1 MKKIFTLLVLLMTTL
16 CVSAQ
21 QYYKGTFHSKP
32 SPSEFSDYETTVAVT
47 QGEGGKYTL
56 VFESIIFGN
65 DDFGKCTFAGIE
77 NYKWAGGG
85 SFTFSNEG
93 GNLGATTKYYF
104 ELSDYGGKAVIDDEK
119 IYITFKLFQVN
130 TTKEYRNVVFEGTR
144 TSSGG
149 GGGTGGDDKP
159 TITGTE
165 QFTADV
171 ASEFQGGQSGVVK
184 YPGVVAKVCEW
195 SDKTHSIEIAHIDTE
210 KGVMSDVLLKGL
222 EKKTVDGEV
231 TYTGV
236 VEPEI
241 KTLPNFYDTYVN
253 LKAKVEAR
261 IDEGGDLYATIVF
274 TDESEPSFK
283 LTAWF
288 NYQEPFVPADPF
300 SVEGGLVGYTVTD
313 DGDFTNNVVNTLTF
327 TETAE
332 NVYTLSFSN
341 VAIPNG
347 IGLNTVSFEGVQRTG
362 NDSEAKFASKKGV
375 AKTTAAHPSY
385 TEVDYTNLEFIVG
398 FDADK
403 KVTSCTGKFVIDNWG
418 ESVAYTFNYD
428 PTATSVNTVVAAD
441 GTVKHIYTLTGAK
454 VTSLQRGVNIVRT
467 ADGRTLKVL
476 KK

>member
-1 MKKIFTLLVLLMTTL
+1 MKKIFTLLVLLMTTI

-21 QYYKGTFHSKP
+21 QYYKGTFHSKVGD
-32 SPSEFSDYETTVAVT
+32 FSDYETTVAVT

-56 VFESIIFGN
+56 VFERIIFGN
-65 DDFGKCTFAGIE
+65 DDFGKCTFAGLE
-77 NYKWAGGG
+77 NYKWAGNG

-93 GNLGATTKYYF
+93 GNLGAATKSYF
-104 ELSDYGGKAVIDDEK
+104 ELSDALGKATIDDEK
-119 IYITFKLFQVN
+119 IYLTFRYFQVN
-130 TTKEYRNVVFEGTR
+130 TTKEYMNVVFEGTR

-149 GGGTGGDDKP
+149 GSTGGDDKP
-159 TITGTE
+159 TITSTE

-210 KGVMSDVLLKGL
+210 KGVMSGVLLKGL

-241 KTLPNFYDTYVN
+241 TDLPNFYDAYVN

-288 NYQEPFVPADPF
+288 NYVEPFVPADPF
-300 SVEGGLVGYTVTD
+300 SVEGGLVGYTFN
-313 DGDFTNNVVNTLTF
+313 DGDQMNNKQTTLTF
-327 TETAE
+327 TETAKD
-332 NVYTLSFSN
+332 VYTLSLTN

-347 IGLNTVSFEGVQRTG
+347 VDLGTVSFEGVQRTG
-362 NDSEAKFASKKGV
+362 SDSEASFASKKGKC
-375 AKTTAAHPSY
+375 KTTAAHPLY
-385 TEVDYTNLEFIVG
+385 ATLDYTDFEFIVG

-403 KVTSCTGKFVIDNWG
+403 KVTSCTGKFVVDNYD
-418 ESVAYTFNYD
+418 EAVSYTFNFT
-428 PTATSVNTVVAAD
+428 PTETSVNTVVAAD

>member
-21 QYYKGTFHSKP
+21 QYYKGKFHSKLN
-32 SPSEFSDYETTVAVT
+32 EFSDCETTVAVT

-56 VFESIIFGN
+56 VFESVIFGN

-77 NYKWAGGG
+77 NYKWAGGN

-93 GNLGATTKYYF
+93 GNLGAATKYYF
-104 ELSDYGGKAVIDDEK
+104 ELSDALGKSTIDDEK
-119 IYITFKLFQVN
+119 IYITFKYFQVN

-149 GGGTGGDDKP
+149 GGTGGDDKP

-171 ASEFQGGQSGVVK
+171 VSVFEGGQAGNVK
-184 YPGVVAKVCEW
+184 YPNVVAKVCEW
-195 SDKTHSIEIAHIDTE
+195 SDGAQSIEIEHIDTE
-210 KGVMSDVLLKGL
+210 KGTMSGVLLKGL
-222 EKKTVDGEV
+222 EKKTVNGEV

-253 LKAKVEAR
+253 LKANVEAR

-300 SVEGGLVGYTVTD
+300 SVEGGLVGYIVTD

-385 TEVDYTNLEFIVG
+385 TEVDYTDLEFIVG

-428 PTATSVNTVVAAD
+428 PTATSVSTVVAAD

>member
-21 QYYKGTFHSKP
+21 QYYKGKFHSKVND
-32 SPSEFSDYETTVAVT
+32 FSDYETTVAVT

-56 VFESIIFGN
+56 VFESVIFGN

-77 NYKWAGGG
+77 NYKWAGGN

-93 GNLGATTKYYF
+93 GNLGAATKYYF
-104 ELSDYGGKAVIDDEK
+104 ELSDALGKSTIDDEK
-119 IYITFKLFQVN
+119 IYITFKYFQVN

-149 GGGTGGDDKP
+149 GSTGGDDKP
-159 TITGTE
+159 TITATE
-165 QFTADV
+165 LFTADV
-171 ASEFQGGQSGVVK
+171 ASEFQGGKGIVK
-184 YPGVVAKVCEW
+184 YPKAVAKVCEW
-195 SDKTHSIEIAHIDTE
+195 SDGAQSIEIEHIDTE
-210 KGVMSDVLLKGL
+210 KGAMSGVLLKGL

-241 KTLPNFYDTYVN
+241 KTLPNFYDAYVN

-300 SVEGGLVGYTVTD
+300 SVGGKLVGYTVTA
-313 DGDFTNNVVNTLTF
+313 DGEFSNNVETTLTF
-327 TETAE
+327 TETAKD
-332 NVYTLSFSN
+332 VYTLSLTN
-341 VAIPNG
+341 VAIPDG
-347 IGLNTVSFEGVQRTG
+347 VALGTVSFEGVQRTG
-362 NDSEAKFASKKGV
+362 DDSEAKFASKKGE
-375 AKTTAAHPSY
+375 AKTTATHPVY
-385 TEVDYTNLEFIVG
+385 AAVDYTYFEFIVG
-398 FDADK
+398 FDAEK
-403 KVTSCTGKFVIDNWG
+403 KVTSCTGEFVVDNYG

-428 PTATSVNTVVAAD
+428 PTVSSVNTVVAAD

>member
-21 QYYKGTFHSKP
+21 QYYKGTFHSKVGD
-32 SPSEFSDYETTVAVT
+32 FNDYETTVAVT

-65 DDFGKCTFAGIE
+65 DDFGKCTFAGLE
-77 NYKWAGGG
+77 NYKWAGNG

-93 GNLGATTKYYF
+93 GNLGAATKSYF
-104 ELSDYGGKAVIDDEK
+104 ELSDALGKATIDDEK
-119 IYITFKLFQVN
+119 IYLTFRYFQVN
-130 TTKEYRNVVFEGTR
+130 TTKEYMNVVFEGTR

-149 GGGTGGDDKP
+149 GSTGGDDKP
-159 TITGTE
+159 TITATE

-171 ASEFQGGQSGVVK
+171 VSVFEGGQAGNVK

-210 KGVMSDVLLKGL
+210 KGVMSGVLLKGL

-241 KTLPNFYDTYVN
+241 TDLPNFYDTYVN
-253 LKAKVEAR
+253 LKANVEAR

-288 NYQEPFVPADPF
+288 NYVEPFVPADPF
-300 SVEGGLVGYTVTD
+300 SVDGGLVGYTFN
-313 DGDFTNNVVNTLTF
+313 DGDQMNNKQTTLTF
-327 TETAE
+327 TETAKD
-332 NVYTLSFSN
+332 VYTLSLTN

-347 IGLNTVSFEGVQRTG
+347 VDLGTVSFEGVQRTG
-362 NDSEAKFASKKGV
+362 NDSEASFASKKGKC
-375 AKTTAAHPSY
+375 KTTVAHPSY
-385 TEVDYTNLEFIVG
+385 KELDYTDFEFIVG

-403 KVTSCTGKFVIDNWG
+403 KVTSCTGKFVVDNYD
-418 ESVAYTFNYD
+418 EKVSYTFNFT
-428 PTATSVNTVVAAD
+428 PTETSVNTVVAAD

>member
-21 QYYKGTFHSKP
+21 QYYKGKFHSKLN
-32 SPSEFSDYETTVAVT
+32 EFSDCETTVAVT

-56 VFESIIFGN
+56 VFESVIFGN

-77 NYKWAGGG
+77 NYKWAGGN

-93 GNLGATTKYYF
+93 GNLGAATKYYF
-104 ELSDYGGKAVIDDEK
+104 ELSDALGKATIDDEK
-119 IYITFKLFQVN
+119 IYITFKYFQVN

-149 GGGTGGDDKP
+149 GSTGGDDKP
-159 TITGTE
+159 TITATE

-385 TEVDYTNLEFIVG
+385 TEVDYTNLEFVVG
-398 FDADK
+398 FDAEK
-403 KVTSCTGKFVIDNWG
+403 KVTSCTGKFVVDNWD
-418 ESVAYTFNYD
+418 EAVSYTFSFT
-428 PTATSVNTVVAAD
+428 PTETSVNTVVAAD

>member
-21 QYYKGTFHSKP
+21 QYYKGKFHSKLN
-32 SPSEFSDYETTVAVT
+32 EFSDCETTVAVT

-56 VFESIIFGN
+56 VFESVIFGN

-93 GNLGATTKYYF
+93 GNLGAATKYYF
-104 ELSDYGGKAVIDDEK
+104 ELSDYLGKSTIDDEK
-119 IYITFKLFQVN
+119 IYITFKYFQVN

-149 GGGTGGDDKP
+149 GGTGGDDKP
-159 TITGTE
+159 TITATE

-184 YPGVVAKVCEW
+184 YPSVVAKVCEW
-195 SDKTHSIEIAHIDTE
+195 SDKTQSIEIEHIDTE
-210 KGVMSDVLLKGL
+210 KGTMSGVLLKGL

-231 TYTGV
+231 TYTGT

-241 KTLPNFYDTYVN
+241 ETLPNFYDAYVN
-253 LKAKVEAR
+253 LKANVEAR

-300 SVEGGLVGYTVTD
+300 SVNGALAGYTYN
-313 DGDFTNNVVNTLTF
+313 DGDQMNNNQTTVTF
-327 TETAE
+327 TETAKD
-332 NVYTLSFSN
+332 VYTLSLTN
-341 VAIPNG
+341 VAIPKG
-347 IGLNTVSFEGVQRTG
+347 VDLGTVSFEGVQRTG
-362 NDSEAKFASKKGV
+362 SDSEASFASKKGKC
-375 AKTTAAHPSY
+375 KTTAAHPLY
-385 TEVDYTNLEFIVG
+385 ATLDYTDFEFIVG
-398 FDADK
+398 FDAEK
-403 KVTSCTGKFVIDNWG
+403 KVTSCTGKFVVDNWD
-418 ESVAYTFNYD
+418 EAVSYTFNFT
-428 PTATSVNTVVAAD
+428 PTETSVNTVVAAD
-441 GTVKHIYTLTGAK
+441 GTVKHIYTLTGTK

>member
-1 MKKIFTLLVLLMTTL
+1 MKKIFTLLVLLMTTI

-56 VFESIIFGN
+56 VFERIIFGN
-65 DDFGKCTFAGIE
+65 DDFGKCTFAGLE
-77 NYKWAGGG
+77 NYKWAGNG

-93 GNLGATTKYYF
+93 GNLGAATKYYF
-104 ELSDYGGKAVIDDEK
+104 ELSDYSGKAVIDDEK
-119 IYITFKLFQVN
+119 IYITFRSFQVN
-130 TTKEYRNVVFEGTR
+130 TTKEYRNVVFEGKR
-144 TSSGG
+144 TSS

-165 QFTADV
+165 QFTAEV

-184 YPGVVAKVCEW
+184 YPNVLAKVCEW
-195 SDKTHSIEIAHIDTE
+195 SDKTHSIEIEHIDTE
-210 KGVMSDVLLKGL
+210 KGVMSGVLLKGL

-253 LKAKVEAR
+253 LKANVEAR

-288 NYQEPFVPADPF
+288 NYVEPFVPADPF
-300 SVEGGLVGYTVTD
+300 SVEGGLVGYTYN
-313 DGDFTNNVVNTLTF
+313 DGDQMNNKQTTLTF
-327 TETAE
+327 TETAKD
-332 NVYTLSFSN
+332 VYTLSLTN

-347 IGLNTVSFEGVQRTG
+347 VDLGTVSFEGVQRTG
-362 NDSEAKFASKKGV
+362 SDSEASFASKKGKC
-375 AKTTAAHPSY
+375 KTTAAHPLY
-385 TEVDYTNLEFIVG
+385 TELDYTDFEFIVG

-403 KVTSCTGKFVIDNWG
+403 KVTSCTGKFVVDNYD
-418 ESVAYTFNYD
+418 EKVSYTFNFT
-428 PTATSVNTVVAAD
+428 PTETSVNTVVAAD

-454 VTSLQRGVNIVRT
+454 VASLQRGVNIVRT

>member
-21 QYYKGTFHSKP
+21 QYYKGKFYSKLN
-32 SPSEFSDYETTVAVT
+32 EFSDCETTVAVT

-56 VFESIIFGN
+56 VFESVIFGN

-93 GNLGATTKYYF
+93 GNLGAATKYYF
-104 ELSDYGGKAVIDDEK
+104 ELSDYLGKSTIDDEK
-119 IYITFKLFQVN
+119 IYITFKYFQVN

-144 TSSGG
+144 TSSG

-428 PTATSVNTVVAAD
+428 PTATSVKHSSSCRR
-441 GTVKHIYTLTGAK
+441 TVKHIYTLTGAK

>member
-1 MKKIFTLLVLLMTTL
+1 MKKIFTLLVLLMATV

-21 QYYKGTFHSKP
+21 QYYKGTFHSKVGD
-32 SPSEFSDYETTVAVT
+32 FNDYETTVAVT

-56 VFESIIFGN
+56 VFESVIFGN

-93 GNLGATTKYYF
+93 GNLGAATKYYF
-104 ELSDYGGKAVIDDEK
+104 ELSDYLGKSTIDDEK
-119 IYITFKLFQVN
+119 IYITFKYFQVN

-149 GGGTGGDDKP
+149 GGTGGDDKP
-159 TITGTE
+159 TITATE

-195 SDKTHSIEIAHIDTE
+195 SDGAQSIEIEHIDTE
-210 KGVMSDVLLKGL
+210 KGTMSGVLLKGL

-288 NYQEPFVPADPF
+288 NYVEPFVPAEPF
-300 SVEGGLVGYTVTD
+300 SVNGALAGYTYN
-313 DGDFTNNVVNTLTF
+313 DGEQMNNKQTTVTF
-327 TETAE
+327 TETAKD
-332 NVYTLSFSN
+332 VYTLSLTN

-347 IGLNTVSFEGVQRTG
+347 VDLGTVSFEGVQRTG
-362 NDSEAKFASKKGV
+362 SDSEASFASKKGKC
-375 AKTTAAHPSY
+375 KTTAAHPLY
-385 TEVDYTNLEFIVG
+385 ATLDYTDFEFIVG
-398 FDADK
+398 FDAEK
-403 KVTSCTGKFVIDNWG
+403 KVTSCTGKFVVDNYD
-418 ESVAYTFNYD
+418 EKVSYTFNFT
-428 PTATSVNTVVAAD
+428 PTETSVNTVVAAD

>member
-21 QYYKGTFHSKP
+21 QYYKGKFYSKLN
-32 SPSEFSDYETTVAVT
+32 EFSDCETTVAVT

-56 VFESIIFGN
+56 VFESVIFGN

-93 GNLGATTKYYF
+93 GNLGAATKYYF
-104 ELSDYGGKAVIDDEK
+104 ELSDYLGKSTIDDEK
-119 IYITFKLFQVN
+119 IYITFKYFQVN

-159 TITGTE
+159 IITATE

-171 ASEFQGGQSGVVK
+171 VSVFEGGQAGNVK
-184 YPGVVAKVCEW
+184 YPNVVAKVCEW
-195 SDKTHSIEIAHIDTE
+195 SDGAQSIEIEHIDTE
-210 KGVMSDVLLKGL
+210 KGTMSGVLLKGL

-300 SVEGGLVGYTVTD
+300 SVGGGLVGYTYD
-313 DGDFTNNVVNTLTF
+313 DGDQMNNKQTTVTF
-327 TETAE
+327 TETAKD
-332 NVYTLSFSN
+332 VYTLSLTN
-341 VAIPNG
+341 VAIPKG
-347 IGLNTVSFEGVQRTG
+347 VDLGTVSFEGVQRTG
-362 NDSEAKFASKKGV
+362 SDSEASFASKKGE
-375 AKTTAAHPSY
+375 AKTTAVHPSY
-385 TEVDYTNLEFIVG
+385 ATVDYTDFEFIVG
-398 FDADK
+398 FDAEK
-403 KVTSCTGKFVIDNWG
+403 KVTSCTGKFVVDNYDQAV
-418 ESVAYTFNYD
+418 SYTFNFT
-428 PTATSVNTVVAAD
+428 PTETSVNTVVAAD

>member
-21 QYYKGTFHSKP
+21 QYYKGKFHSKLN
-32 SPSEFSDYETTVAVT
+32 EFSDCETTVAVT

-56 VFESIIFGN
+56 VFESVIFGN

-93 GNLGATTKYYF
+93 GNLGAATKYYF
-104 ELSDYGGKAVIDDEK
+104 ELSDYLGKSTIDDEK
-119 IYITFKLFQVN
+119 IYITFKYFQVN

-149 GGGTGGDDKP
+149 GGTGGDDKP

-171 ASEFQGGQSGVVK
+171 VSVFEGGQAGNVK
-184 YPGVVAKVCEW
+184 YPNVVAKVCEW
-195 SDKTHSIEIAHIDTE
+195 SDGAQSIEIEHIDTE
-210 KGVMSDVLLKGL
+210 KGTMSGVLLKGL

-241 KTLPNFYDTYVN
+241 KTLPNFYDAYVN

-375 AKTTAAHPSY
+375 AKTTAAYPSY
-385 TEVDYTNLEFIVG
+385 TEVDYTDLEFIVG

>member
-21 QYYKGTFHSKP
+21 QYYKGKFHSKLN
-32 SPSEFSDYETTVAVT
+32 EFSDCETTVVVT

-56 VFESIIFGN
+56 VFESVIFGN

-93 GNLGATTKYYF
+93 GNLGAATKYYF
-104 ELSDYGGKAVIDDEK
+104 ELSDYLGKSTIDDEK
-119 IYITFKLFQVN
+119 IYITFKYFQVN

-149 GGGTGGDDKP
+149 GGTGGDDKP
-159 TITGTE
+159 TITATE

-184 YPGVVAKVCEW
+184 YPNVLAKVCEW
-195 SDKTHSIEIAHIDTE
+195 SDGAQSIEIEHIDTE
-210 KGVMSDVLLKGL
+210 NGTMSGVLLKGL
-222 EKKTVDGEV
+222 EKKTVNGEV

-288 NYQEPFVPADPF
+288 NYQEPFVPAEPF
-300 SVEGGLVGYTVTD
+300 SVNGALAGYTYN
-313 DGDFTNNVVNTLTF
+313 DGDQMNNNQTTVTF
-327 TETAE
+327 TETAKD
-332 NVYTLSFSN
+332 VYTLSLTS
-341 VAIPNG
+341 VAIPKG
-347 IGLNTVSFEGVQRTG
+347 VDLGTVSFEGVQRTG
-362 NDSEAKFASKKGV
+362 SDSEASFASKKGKC
-375 AKTTAAHPSY
+375 KTTAAHPLY
-385 TEVDYTNLEFIVG
+385 ATLDYTDFEFIVG
-398 FDADK
+398 FDAEK
-403 KVTSCTGKFVIDNWG
+403 KVTSCTGKFVVDNWD
-418 ESVAYTFNYD
+418 EAVSYTFNFT
-428 PTATSVNTVVAAD
+428 PTETSVNTVVAAD

>member
-21 QYYKGTFHSKP
+21 QYYKGKFHSKLN
-32 SPSEFSDYETTVAVT
+32 EFSDCETTVAVT

-56 VFESIIFGN
+56 VFESVIFGN

-93 GNLGATTKYYF
+93 GNLGAATKYYF
-104 ELSDYGGKAVIDDEK
+104 ELSDALGKSTIDDEK
-119 IYITFKLFQVN
+119 IYITFKYFQVN

-149 GGGTGGDDKP
+149 GGTGGDDKP
-159 TITGTE
+159 TITATE

-184 YPGVVAKVCEW
+184 YPNVLAKVCEW
-195 SDKTHSIEIAHIDTE
+195 SDGAQSIEIEHIDTE
-210 KGVMSDVLLKGL
+210 KGAMSGVLLKGL

-300 SVEGGLVGYTVTD
+300 SVGGGLVGYTFN
-313 DGDFTNNVVNTLTF
+313 DGDQMNNKQTTVTF
-327 TETAE
+327 TETAKD
-332 NVYTLSFSN
+332 VYTLSLTN

-347 IGLNTVSFEGVQRTG
+347 VDLGTVSFEGVQRTG
-362 NDSEAKFASKKGV
+362 SDSEASFASKKGKC
-375 AKTTAAHPSY
+375 KTTAAHSLY
-385 TEVDYTNLEFIVG
+385 TTLDYTDFEFIVG

-403 KVTSCTGKFVIDNWG
+403 KVTSCTGKFVVDNYS
-418 ESVAYTFNYD
+418 EAVSYTFSFT
-428 PTATSVNTVVAAD
+428 PTETSVNTVVAAD

>member
-21 QYYKGTFHSKP
+21 QYYKGTFHSKVGD
-32 SPSEFSDYETTVAVT
+32 FNDYETTVAVT

-56 VFESIIFGN
+56 VFERIIFGN
-65 DDFGKCTFAGIE
+65 DDFGKCTFAGLE
-77 NYKWAGGG
+77 NYKWAGNG

-93 GNLGATTKYYF
+93 GNLGAATKSYF
-104 ELSDYGGKAVIDDEK
+104 ELSDALGKATIDDEK
-119 IYITFKLFQVN
+119 IYLTFRYFQVN
-130 TTKEYRNVVFEGTR
+130 TTKEYMNVVFEGTR

-159 TITGTE
+159 TITSTE

-171 ASEFQGGQSGVVK
+171 VSVFEGGQSGVVK
-184 YPGVVAKVCEW
+184 YPNVLAKVCEW
-195 SDKTHSIEIAHIDTE
+195 SDGAHSIEIAHIDTE
-210 KGVMSDVLLKGL
+210 KGVMSGVLLKGL

-241 KTLPNFYDTYVN
+241 ETLPNFYDTYVN
-253 LKAKVEAR
+253 LKANVEAR

-288 NYQEPFVPADPF
+288 NYVEPFVPSDPF
-300 SVEGGLVGYTVTD
+300 SVDGGLVGYTFN
-313 DGDFTNNVVNTLTF
+313 DGDQMNNKQTTLTF
-327 TETAE
+327 TETAKD
-332 NVYTLSFSN
+332 VYTLSLTN

-347 IGLNTVSFEGVQRTG
+347 VDLGTVSFEGVQRTG
-362 NDSEAKFASKKGV
+362 NDSEASFASKKGKC
-375 AKTTAAHPSY
+375 KTTAAHPLY
-385 TEVDYTNLEFIVG
+385 TELPYTDFEFIVG

-403 KVTSCTGKFVIDNWG
+403 KVTSCTGKFVVDNYD
-418 ESVAYTFNYD
+418 EKVSYTFNFT
-428 PTATSVNTVVAAD
+428 PTETSVNTVVAAD

>member
-21 QYYKGTFHSKP
+21 QYYKGKFHSKLN
-32 SPSEFSDYETTVAVT
+32 EFSDCETTVAVT

-56 VFESIIFGN
+56 VFESVIFGN

-93 GNLGATTKYYF
+93 GNLGAATKYYF
-104 ELSDYGGKAVIDDEK
+104 ELSDYLGKSTIDDEK
-119 IYITFKLFQVN
+119 IYITFKYFQVN

-149 GGGTGGDDKP
+149 GTGGDDKP
-159 TITGTE
+159 TITATE

-171 ASEFQGGQSGVVK
+171 VSVFEGGQAGNVK
-184 YPGVVAKVCEW
+184 YPNVVAKVCEW
-195 SDKTHSIEIAHIDTE
+195 SDGAQSIEIEHIDTE
-210 KGVMSDVLLKGL
+210 KGAMSGVLLKGL

-300 SVEGGLVGYTVTD
+300 SVNGALAGYTYN
-313 DGDFTNNVVNTLTF
+313 DGDQMNNNQTTVTF
-327 TETAE
+327 TETAKD
-332 NVYTLSFSN
+332 VYTLSLTN
-341 VAIPNG
+341 VAIPKG
-347 IGLNTVSFEGVQRTG
+347 VDLGTVSFEGVQRTG
-362 NDSEAKFASKKGV
+362 SDSEASFTSKKGK
-375 AKTTAAHPSY
+375 AKTTATHPLY
-385 TEVDYTNLEFIVG
+385 TELPYTDFEFVVG

-403 KVTSCTGKFVIDNWG
+403 KVTSCTGKFVVDNYD
-418 ESVAYTFNYD
+418 EAVSYTFSFT
-428 PTATSVNTVVAAD
+428 PTETSVNTVVAAD

>member
-21 QYYKGTFHSKP
+21 QYYKGKFHSKLN
-32 SPSEFSDYETTVAVT
+32 EFSDYETTVAVT

-93 GNLGATTKYYF
+93 GNLGAVTKSSF
-104 ELSDYGGKAVIDDEK
+104 ELSDYSGKSVIDDEK
-119 IYITFKLFQVN
+119 IYLTFRFFQVN

-149 GGGTGGDDKP
+149 GSTGGDDKP
-159 TITGTE
+159 TITATE

-171 ASEFQGGQSGVVK
+171 VSVFEGGQAGNVK
-184 YPGVVAKVCEW
+184 YPNVVAKVCEW
-195 SDKTHSIEIAHIDTE
+195 SDGAQSIEIEHIDTE
-210 KGVMSDVLLKGL
+210 KGAMSGVLLKGL

-300 SVEGGLVGYTVTD
+300 SVNGALAGYTYN
-313 DGDFTNNVVNTLTF
+313 DGDQMNNNQTTVTF
-327 TETAE
+327 TETAKD
-332 NVYTLSFSN
+332 VYTLSLTN
-341 VAIPNG
+341 VAIPKG
-347 IGLNTVSFEGVQRTG
+347 VDLGTVSFEGVQRTG
-362 NDSEAKFASKKGV
+362 SDSEASFASKKGKC
-375 AKTTAAHPSY
+375 KTTAAHPLY
-385 TEVDYTNLEFIVG
+385 ATLDYTDFEFIVG
-398 FDADK
+398 FDAEK
-403 KVTSCTGKFVIDNWG
+403 KVTSCTGKFVVDNWD
-418 ESVAYTFNYD
+418 EAVSYTFNFT
-428 PTATSVNTVVAAD
+428 PTETSVNTVVAAD

>member
-21 QYYKGTFHSKP
+21 QYYKGKFYSKLN
-32 SPSEFSDYETTVAVT
+32 EFSDCETTVAVT

-56 VFESIIFGN
+56 VFESVIFGN

-93 GNLGATTKYYF
+93 GNLGAATKYYF
-104 ELSDYGGKAVIDDEK
+104 ELSDALGKSTIDDEK
-119 IYITFKLFQVN
+119 IYITFKYFQVN

-149 GGGTGGDDKP
+149 GGTGGDDKP
-159 TITGTE
+159 TITATE
-165 QFTADV
+165 QFTAEV

-184 YPGVVAKVCEW
+184 YPNVLAKVCEW
-195 SDKTHSIEIAHIDTE
+195 SDGAQSIEIEHIGTE
-210 KGVMSDVLLKGL
+210 KGTMSGVLLKGL

-288 NYQEPFVPADPF
+288 NYVEPFVPAEPF
-300 SVEGGLVGYTVTD
+300 SVNGALAGYTYN
-313 DGDFTNNVVNTLTF
+313 DGDQMNNNQTTVTF
-327 TETAE
+327 TETAKD
-332 NVYTLSFSN
+332 VYTLSLTN

-347 IGLNTVSFEGVQRTG
+347 VDLGTVSFEGVQRTG
-362 NDSEAKFASKKGV
+362 SDSEASFTSKKGK
-375 AKTTAAHPSY
+375 AKTTATHPLY
-385 TEVDYTNLEFIVG
+385 TELPYTDFEFVVG
-398 FDADK
+398 FDAEK
-403 KVTSCTGKFVIDNWG
+403 KVTSCTGKFVVDNWD
-418 ESVAYTFNYD
+418 EAVSYTFSFT
-428 PTATSVNTVVAAD
+428 PTETSVNTVVAAD

>member
-21 QYYKGTFHSKP
+21 QYYKGKFHSKLN
-32 SPSEFSDYETTVAVT
+32 EFSDCETTVAVT

-56 VFESIIFGN
+56 VFESVIFGN

-93 GNLGATTKYYF
+93 GNLGAATKYYF
-104 ELSDYGGKAVIDDEK
+104 ELSDALGKATIDDEK
-119 IYITFKLFQVN
+119 IYITFKYFQVN

-149 GGGTGGDDKP
+149 GTGGDDKP
-159 TITGTE
+159 TITATE

-171 ASEFQGGQSGVVK
+171 VSVFEGGQAGNVK
-184 YPGVVAKVCEW
+184 FPNVVAKVCEW
-195 SDKTHSIEIAHIDTE
+195 SDGAQSIEIEHIDTE
-210 KGVMSDVLLKGL
+210 KGAMSGVLLKGL

-300 SVEGGLVGYTVTD
+300 SVGGKLVGYTVTA
-313 DGDFTNNVVNTLTF
+313 DGEFSNNVETTLTF
-327 TETAE
+327 TETAKD
-332 NVYTLSFSN
+332 VYTLSLTN
-341 VAIPNG
+341 VAIPKG
-347 IGLNTVSFEGVQRTG
+347 VDLGTVSFEGVQRTG
-362 NDSEAKFASKKGV
+362 SDSEASFTSKKGK
-375 AKTTAAHPSY
+375 AKTTATHPLY
-385 TEVDYTNLEFIVG
+385 TELPYTDFEFIVG
-398 FDADK
+398 FDAEK
-403 KVTSCTGKFVIDNWG
+403 KVTSCTGKFVVDNYD
-418 ESVAYTFNYD
+418 EAVSYTFSFT
-428 PTATSVNTVVAAD
+428 PTETSVNTVVAAD

>member
-21 QYYKGTFHSKP
+21 QYYKGKFHSKLN
-32 SPSEFSDYETTVAVT
+32 EFSDCETTVAVT

-56 VFESIIFGN
+56 VFESVIFGN

-77 NYKWAGGG
+77 NYKWAGGN

-93 GNLGATTKYYF
+93 GNLGAATKYYF
-104 ELSDYGGKAVIDDEK
+104 ELSDALGKSTIDDEK
-119 IYITFKLFQVN
+119 IYITFKYFQVN

-149 GGGTGGDDKP
+149 GSTGGDDKP
-159 TITGTE
+159 TITAAE

-171 ASEFQGGQSGVVK
+171 ASEFQGGQFGVVK
-184 YPGVVAKVCEW
+184 YPNVVAKVCEW
-195 SDKTHSIEIAHIDTE
+195 SDGAHSIEIEHIDTE
-210 KGVMSDVLLKGL
+210 KGAMSGVLLKGL

-231 TYTGV
+231 TYTGT
-236 VEPEI
+236 VEPDI
-241 KTLPNFYDTYVN
+241 TDLPNFYLGYVN
-253 LKAKVEAR
+253 LKANVEAR

-300 SVEGGLVGYTVTD
+300 SVGGKLVGYTVTA
-313 DGDFTNNVVNTLTF
+313 DGEFSNNVETTLTF
-327 TETAE
+327 TETAKD
-332 NVYTLSFSN
+332 VYTLSLTN
-341 VAIPNG
+341 VAIPDG
-347 IGLNTVSFEGVQRTG
+347 VALGTVSFEGVQRTG
-362 NDSEAKFASKKGV
+362 DDSEAKFASKKGE
-375 AKTTAAHPSY
+375 AKTTATHPVY
-385 TEVDYTNLEFIVG
+385 AAVDYTYFEFIVG
-398 FDADK
+398 FDAEK
-403 KVTSCTGKFVIDNWG
+403 KVTSCTGEFVVDNYG

-428 PTATSVNTVVAAD
+428 PTVVSVNTVVAAD

>member
-21 QYYKGTFHSKP
+21 QYYKGTFHSKVGD
-32 SPSEFSDYETTVAVT
+32 FNDYETTVAVT

-65 DDFGKCTFAGIE
+65 DDFGKCTFAGLE
-77 NYKWAGGG
+77 NYKWAGNG

-93 GNLGATTKYYF
+93 GNLGAATKSYF
-104 ELSDYGGKAVIDDEK
+104 ELSDALGKATIDDEK
-119 IYITFKLFQVN
+119 IYLTFRYFQVN
-130 TTKEYRNVVFEGTR
+130 TTKEYMNVVFEGTR

-149 GGGTGGDDKP
+149 GGTGGDDKP
-159 TITGTE
+159 IITATE

-171 ASEFQGGQSGVVK
+171 VSVFEGGQAGNVK
-184 YPGVVAKVCEW
+184 YPNVVAKVCEW
-195 SDKTHSIEIAHIDTE
+195 SDGAQSIEIEHIDTE
-210 KGVMSDVLLKGL
+210 KGTMSGVLLKGL

-241 KTLPNFYDTYVN
+241 KTLPNFYDAYVN
-253 LKAKVEAR
+253 LKAQVEAR

-288 NYQEPFVPADPF
+288 NYVEPFVPADPF
-300 SVEGGLVGYTVTD
+300 SVGGKLVGYTVTA
-313 DGDFTNNVVNTLTF
+313 DGEFSNNVETTLTF
-327 TETAE
+327 TETAKD
-332 NVYTLSFSN
+332 VYTLSLTN
-341 VAIPNG
+341 VAIPDG
-347 IGLNTVSFEGVQRTG
+347 VALGTVSFEGVQRTG
-362 NDSEAKFASKKGV
+362 DDSEAKFASKKGE
-375 AKTTAAHPSY
+375 AKTTATHPVY
-385 TEVDYTNLEFIVG
+385 AAVDYTYFEFIVG
-398 FDADK
+398 FDAEK
-403 KVTSCTGKFVIDNWG
+403 KVTSCTGEFVVDNYG

-428 PTATSVNTVVAAD
+428 PTVVSVNTVVAAD

>member
-1 MKKIFTLLVLLMTTL
+1 MKKIFTLLVLLMTTI

-32 SPSEFSDYETTVAVT
+32 TPSEFSDYETTVAVT

-56 VFESIIFGN
+56 VFERVIFGN

-104 ELSDYGGKAVIDDEK
+104 ELSDYSGKAVIDDEK
-119 IYITFKLFQVN
+119 IYITFKIFQVN

-149 GGGTGGDDKP
+149 GSTGGDDKP
-159 TITGTE
+159 TITSTE

-195 SDKTHSIEIAHIDTE
+195 SDGAQSIEIEHIDTE
-210 KGVMSDVLLKGL
+210 KGAMSGVLLKGL

-241 KTLPNFYDTYVN
+241 TDLPNFYDTYVN
-253 LKAKVEAR
+253 LKANVEAR

-288 NYQEPFVPADPF
+288 NYVEPFVPSDPF
-300 SVEGGLVGYTVTD
+300 SVDGTLVGYTFN
-313 DGDFTNNVVNTLTF
+313 DGDQMNNKQTTLTF
-327 TETAE
+327 TETAKD
-332 NVYTLSFSN
+332 VYTLSLTN

-347 IGLNTVSFEGVQRTG
+347 VDLGTVSFEGVQRTG
-362 NDSEAKFASKKGV
+362 SDSEASFTSKKGK
-375 AKTTAAHPSY
+375 AKTTATHPLY
-385 TEVDYTNLEFIVG
+385 TELPYTDFEFIVG
-398 FDADK
+398 FDAEK
-403 KVTSCTGKFVIDNWG
+403 KVTSCTGKFVVDNYD
-418 ESVAYTFNYD
+418 EAVSYTFSFT
-428 PTATSVNTVVAAD
+428 PTETSVNTVVAAD

>member
-21 QYYKGTFHSKP
+21 QYYKGTWHSNLGK
-32 SPSEFSDYETTVAVT
+32 FADYETTVAVT
-47 QGEGGKYTL
+47 QGEGGAYTL
-56 VFESIIFGN
+56 VFERVIFDN
-65 DDFGKCTFAGIE
+65 DDLGKVTFSGMSD
-77 NYKWAGGG
+77 YKWGGGG
-85 SFTFSNEG
+85 SFTFSHEG
-93 GNLGATTKYYF
+93 GNLGELTYSYF
-104 ELSDYGGKAVIDDEK
+104 QMTDALGKARLDDEA
-119 IYITFKLFQVN
+119 IYITFDYF
-130 TTKEYRNVVFEGTR
+130 EYGTSSFRKVVFSGTR
-144 TSSGG
+144 TSSGE

-159 TITGTE
+159 TITATE

-210 KGVMSDVLLKGL
+210 KGTMSGVLLKGL

-231 TYTGV
+231 TYTGT

-241 KTLPNFYDTYVN
+241 KTLPNFYDAYVN

-274 TDESEPSFK
+274 TDESESSFK

-300 SVEGGLVGYTVTD
+300 SVGGKLVGYTVTA
-313 DGDFTNNVVNTLTF
+313 DGEFSNNVETTLTF
-327 TETAE
+327 TETAKD
-332 NVYTLSFSN
+332 VYTLSLTN
-341 VAIPNG
+341 VAIPDG
-347 IGLNTVSFEGVQRTG
+347 VALGTVSFEGVQRTG
-362 NDSEAKFASKKGV
+362 DDSEAKFASKKGE
-375 AKTTAAHPSY
+375 AKTTATHPVY
-385 TEVDYTNLEFIVG
+385 AAVDYTYFEFIVG
-398 FDADK
+398 FDAEK
-403 KVTSCTGKFVIDNWG
+403 KVTSCTGEFVVDNYG

-428 PTATSVNTVVAAD
+428 PTVSSVNTVVAAD

>member
-85 SFTFSNEG
+85 NFTFSNEG

-104 ELSDYGGKAVIDDEK
+104 ELSDYSGKAVIDDEK
-119 IYITFKLFQVN
+119 IYITFRSFQVN

-149 GGGTGGDDKP
+149 GSTGGDDKP
-159 TITGTE
+159 TITATE

-171 ASEFQGGQSGVVK
+171 VSVFEGGQAGNVK
-184 YPGVVAKVCEW
+184 YPNVVAKVCEW
-195 SDKTHSIEIAHIDTE
+195 SDGAQSIEIEHIDTE
-210 KGVMSDVLLKGL
+210 KGAMSGVLLKGL

-241 KTLPNFYDTYVN
+241 ETLPNFYDTYVN
-253 LKAKVEAR
+253 LKANVEAR

-288 NYQEPFVPADPF
+288 NYVEPFVPSDPF
-300 SVEGGLVGYTVTD
+300 SVDGTLVGYTFN
-313 DGDFTNNVVNTLTF
+313 DGDQMNNKQTTLTF
-327 TETAE
+327 TETAKD
-332 NVYTLSFSN
+332 VYTLSLTN

-347 IGLNTVSFEGVQRTG
+347 VDLGTVSFEGVQRTG
-362 NDSEAKFASKKGV
+362 NDSEASFASKKGKC
-375 AKTTAAHPSY
+375 KTTAAHLSY
-385 TEVDYTNLEFIVG
+385 KELDYTDFEFIVG

-403 KVTSCTGKFVIDNWG
+403 KVTSCTGKFVVDNYD
-418 ESVAYTFNYD
+418 ETVSYTFNFT
-428 PTATSVNTVVAAD
+428 PTETSVNTVVAAD

-454 VTSLQRGVNIVRT
+454 VTSLQRGVNIVHT

>member
-21 QYYKGTFHSKP
+21 QYYKGKFYSKLN
-32 SPSEFSDYETTVAVT
+32 EFSDCETTVAVT

-56 VFESIIFGN
+56 VFESVIFGN

-93 GNLGATTKYYF
+93 GNLGAATKYYF
-104 ELSDYGGKAVIDDEK
+104 ELSDYLGKSTIDDEK
-119 IYITFKLFQVN
+119 IYITFKNFQVN

-149 GGGTGGDDKP
+149 GGTGGDDKP
-159 TITGTE
+159 TITATE

-171 ASEFQGGQSGVVK
+171 VSVFEGGQAGNVK
-184 YPGVVAKVCEW
+184 YPNVVAKVCEW
-195 SDKTHSIEIAHIDTE
+195 SDGAQSIEIEHIDTE
-210 KGVMSDVLLKGL
+210 KGTMSGVLLKGL

-385 TEVDYTNLEFIVG
+385 TEVDYTDLEFIVG

>member
-21 QYYKGTFHSKP
+21 QYYKGKFHSKVND
-32 SPSEFSDYETTVAVT
+32 FSDYETTVAVT

-56 VFESIIFGN
+56 VFESVIFGN

-77 NYKWAGGG
+77 NYKWAGGN

-93 GNLGATTKYYF
+93 GNLGAATKYYF
-104 ELSDYGGKAVIDDEK
+104 ELSDALGKSTIDDEK
-119 IYITFKLFQVN
+119 IYITFKYFQVN

-149 GGGTGGDDKP
+149 GSTGGDDKP
-159 TITGTE
+159 TITSTE

-171 ASEFQGGQSGVVK
+171 VSVFEGGQAGNVK
-184 YPGVVAKVCEW
+184 YPNVVAKVCEW
-195 SDKTHSIEIAHIDTE
+195 SDGAQSIEIEHIDTE
-210 KGVMSDVLLKGL
+210 KGAMSGVLLKGL

-231 TYTGV
+231 TYTGT

-241 KTLPNFYDTYVN
+241 ETLPNFYLGYVN
-253 LKAKVEAR
+253 LKANVEAR

-300 SVEGGLVGYTVTD
+300 SVGGKLVGYTVTA
-313 DGDFTNNVVNTLTF
+313 DGEFSNNVETTLTF
-327 TETAE
+327 TETAKD
-332 NVYTLSFSN
+332 VYTLSLTN
-341 VAIPNG
+341 VAIPDG
-347 IGLNTVSFEGVQRTG
+347 VALGTVSFEGVQRTG
-362 NDSEAKFASKKGV
+362 DDSEAKFASKKGE
-375 AKTTAAHPSY
+375 AKTTATHPVY
-385 TEVDYTNLEFIVG
+385 AAVDYTYFEFIVG
-398 FDADK
+398 FDAEK
-403 KVTSCTGKFVIDNWG
+403 KVTSCTGEFVVDNYG

-428 PTATSVNTVVAAD
+428 PTVVSVNTVVAAD

>member
-21 QYYKGTFHSKP
+21 QYYKGKFYSKLN
-32 SPSEFSDYETTVAVT
+32 EFSDCETTVAVT

-56 VFESIIFGN
+56 VFESVIFGN

-93 GNLGATTKYYF
+93 GNLGAATKYYF
-104 ELSDYGGKAVIDDEK
+104 ELSDYLGKSTIDDEK
-119 IYITFKLFQVN
+119 IYITFKYFQVN

-149 GGGTGGDDKP
+149 GGTGGDDKP
-159 TITGTE
+159 TITATE

-171 ASEFQGGQSGVVK
+171 VSVFEGGQAGNVK
-184 YPGVVAKVCEW
+184 YPNVVAKVCEW
-195 SDKTHSIEIAHIDTE
+195 SDGAQSIEIEHIDTE
-210 KGVMSDVLLKGL
+210 KGTMSGVLLKGL

-231 TYTGV
+231 TYTGT

-300 SVEGGLVGYTVTD
+300 SVNGTLVGYTYN
-313 DGDFTNNVVNTLTF
+313 DGDQMNNNQTTVTF
-327 TETAE
+327 TETAKD
-332 NVYTLSFSN
+332 VYTLSLTN
-341 VAIPNG
+341 VAIPKG
-347 IGLNTVSFEGVQRTG
+347 VDLGTVSFEGVQRTG
-362 NDSEAKFASKKGV
+362 SDSEASFTSKKGK
-375 AKTTAAHPSY
+375 AKTTATHPLY
-385 TEVDYTNLEFIVG
+385 TELPYTDFEFVVG
-398 FDADK
+398 FDAEK
-403 KVTSCTGKFVIDNWG
+403 KVTSCTGKFVVDNWD
-418 ESVAYTFNYD
+418 EAVSYTFSFT
-428 PTATSVNTVVAAD
+428 PTETSVNTVVAAD

>member
-21 QYYKGTFHSKP
+21 QYYKGKFHSKLN
-32 SPSEFSDYETTVAVT
+32 EFSDCETTVAVT

-56 VFESIIFGN
+56 VFESVIFGN

-93 GNLGATTKYYF
+93 GNLGAATKYYF
-104 ELSDYGGKAVIDDEK
+104 ELSDYLGKSTIDDEK
-119 IYITFKLFQVN
+119 IYITFKYFQVN

-149 GGGTGGDDKP
+149 GTGGDDKP
-159 TITGTE
+159 TITATE

-171 ASEFQGGQSGVVK
+171 VSVFEGGQAGNVK
-184 YPGVVAKVCEW
+184 FPNVVAKVCEW

-210 KGVMSDVLLKGL
+210 KGVMSGVLLKGL

-300 SVEGGLVGYTVTD
+300 SVGGKLVGYTVTA
-313 DGDFTNNVVNTLTF
+313 DGEFSNNVETTLTF
-327 TETAE
+327 TETAKD
-332 NVYTLSFSN
+332 VYTLSLTN
-341 VAIPNG
+341 VAIPKG
-347 IGLNTVSFEGVQRTG
+347 VDLGTVSFEGVQRTG
-362 NDSEAKFASKKGV
+362 SDSEASFTSKKGK
-375 AKTTAAHPSY
+375 AKTTATHPLY
-385 TEVDYTNLEFIVG
+385 TELPYTDFEFVVG
-398 FDADK
+398 FDAEK
-403 KVTSCTGKFVIDNWG
+403 KVTSCTGKFVVDNWD
-418 ESVAYTFNYD
+418 EAVSYTFSFT
-428 PTATSVNTVVAAD
+428 PTETSVNTVVAAD

>member
-21 QYYKGTFHSKP
+21 QYYKGKFYSKLN
-32 SPSEFSDYETTVAVT
+32 EFSDCETTVAVT

-56 VFESIIFGN
+56 VFESVIFGN

-93 GNLGATTKYYF
+93 GNLGAATKYYF
-104 ELSDYGGKAVIDDEK
+104 ELSDYLGKSTIDDEK
-119 IYITFKLFQVN
+119 IYITFKYFQVN

-144 TSSGG
+144 TSSG

-184 YPGVVAKVCEW
+184 YPNVVAKVCEW
-195 SDKTHSIEIAHIDTE
+195 SDGAHSIEIEHIDTE
-210 KGVMSDVLLKGL
+210 KGTMSGVLLKGL

-313 DGDFTNNVVNTLTF
+313 DGDFTNSVVNTLTF

-385 TEVDYTNLEFIVG
+385 TEVDYTDLEFIVG

>member
-21 QYYKGTFHSKP
+21 QYYKGTWHSNLGK
-32 SPSEFSDYETTVAVT
+32 FADYETTVAVT
-47 QGEGGKYTL
+47 QGEGGAYTL
-56 VFESIIFGN
+56 VFERVIFDN
-65 DDFGKCTFAGIE
+65 DDLGKVTFSGMSD
-77 NYKWAGGG
+77 YKWGGGG
-85 SFTFSNEG
+85 SFTFSHEG
-93 GNLGATTKYYF
+93 GNLGELTYSYF
-104 ELSDYGGKAVIDDEK
+104 QMTDALGKARLDDEA
-119 IYITFKLFQVN
+119 IYITFDYF
-130 TTKEYRNVVFEGTR
+130 EYGTSSFRKVVFSGTR

-149 GGGTGGDDKP
+149 GSTGGDDKP
-159 TITGTE
+159 TVKETE

-171 ASEFQGGQSGVVK
+171 ASEFQGGKGIVK
-184 YPGVVAKVCEW
+184 YPKAVAKVCEW
-195 SDKTHSIEIAHIDTE
+195 TDGAQSIEIEHIDTE
-210 KGVMSDVLLKGL
+210 KGAMSGVLLKGL

-231 TYTGV
+231 TYTGT

-241 KTLPNFYDTYVN
+241 ETLPNFYDAYVN

-300 SVEGGLVGYTVTD
+300 SVGGKLVGYTVTA
-313 DGDFTNNVVNTLTF
+313 DGEFSNNVETTVTF
-327 TETAE
+327 TETAKD
-332 NVYTLSFSN
+332 VYTLSLTN
-341 VAIPNG
+341 VAIPKG
-347 IGLNTVSFEGVQRTG
+347 VDLGTVSFEGVQRTG
-362 NDSEAKFASKKGV
+362 SDSEASFASKKGKC
-375 AKTTAAHPSY
+375 KTTAAHPLY
-385 TEVDYTNLEFIVG
+385 ATLDYTDFEFIVG
-398 FDADK
+398 FDAEK
-403 KVTSCTGKFVIDNWG
+403 KVTSCTGKFVVDNWD
-418 ESVAYTFNYD
+418 EAVSYTFNFT
-428 PTATSVNTVVAAD
+428 PTETSVNTVVAAD

>member
-21 QYYKGTFHSKP
+21 QYYKGKFYSKLN
-32 SPSEFSDYETTVAVT
+32 EFSDCETTVAVT

-56 VFESIIFGN
+56 VFESVIFGN

-93 GNLGATTKYYF
+93 GNLGAATKYYF
-104 ELSDYGGKAVIDDEK
+104 ELSDALGKATIDDEK
-119 IYITFKLFQVN
+119 IYITFKYFQVN

-149 GGGTGGDDKP
+149 GGTGGDDKP
-159 TITGTE
+159 TITATE

-171 ASEFQGGQSGVVK
+171 VSVFEGGQAGNVK
-184 YPGVVAKVCEW
+184 YPNVVAKVCEW
-195 SDKTHSIEIAHIDTE
+195 SDGAQSIEIEHIDTE
-210 KGVMSDVLLKGL
+210 KGTMSGVLLKGL

-300 SVEGGLVGYTVTD
+300 SVNGTLVGYTYN
-313 DGDFTNNVVNTLTF
+313 DGEQMNNKQTTVTF
-327 TETAE
+327 TETAKD
-332 NVYTLSFSN
+332 VYTLSLTN

-347 IGLNTVSFEGVQRTG
+347 VDLGTVSFEGVQRTG
-362 NDSEAKFASKKGV
+362 SDSEASFTSKKGK
-375 AKTTAAHPSY
+375 AKTTAVHPLY
-385 TEVDYTNLEFIVG
+385 TELPYTDFEFVVG
-398 FDADK
+398 FDAEK
-403 KVTSCTGKFVIDNWG
+403 KVTSCTGKFVVDNYD
-418 ESVAYTFNYD
+418 EAVSYTFSFT
-428 PTATSVNTVVAAD
+428 PTETSVNTVVAAD

>member
-21 QYYKGTFHSKP
+21 QYYKGKFYSKLN
-32 SPSEFSDYETTVAVT
+32 EFSDCETTVAVT

-56 VFESIIFGN
+56 VFESVIFGN

-93 GNLGATTKYYF
+93 GNLGAATKYYF
-104 ELSDYGGKAVIDDEK
+104 ELSDYLGKSTIDDEK
-119 IYITFKLFQVN
+119 IYITFKYFQVN

-149 GGGTGGDDKP
+149 GGTGGDDKP

-171 ASEFQGGQSGVVK
+171 VSVFEGGQAGNVK
-184 YPGVVAKVCEW
+184 YPNVVAKVCEW
-195 SDKTHSIEIAHIDTE
+195 SDGAQSIEIEHIDTE
-210 KGVMSDVLLKGL
+210 KGTMSGVLLKGL

-385 TEVDYTNLEFIVG
+385 TEVDYTDLEFIVG

>member
-21 QYYKGTFHSKP
+21 QYYKGKFHSKVND
-32 SPSEFSDYETTVAVT
+32 FSDYETTVAVT

-56 VFESIIFGN
+56 VFESVIFGN
-65 DDFGKCTFAGIE
+65 DDFGKCTFAGLSD
-77 NYKWAGGG
+77 YKWAGGG

-93 GNLGATTKYYF
+93 GNLGAATKYYF
-104 ELSDYGGKAVIDDEK
+104 ELSDALGKSTIDDEK
-119 IYITFKLFQVN
+119 IYITFKYFQVN

-149 GGGTGGDDKP
+149 GSTGGDDKP

-171 ASEFQGGQSGVVK
+171 ASEFQGGQSGVLK
-184 YPGVVAKVCEW
+184 YPNVVAKVCEW
-195 SDKTHSIEIAHIDTE
+195 SDKTHSIEIEHIDTE
-210 KGVMSDVLLKGL
+210 KGAMSGVLLKGL

-231 TYTGV
+231 TYTGT

-241 KTLPNFYDTYVN
+241 KTLPNFYDAYVN

-300 SVEGGLVGYTVTD
+300 SVNGALAGYTYN
-313 DGDFTNNVVNTLTF
+313 DGDQMNNNQTTVTF
-327 TETAE
+327 TETAKD
-332 NVYTLSFSN
+332 VYTLSLTN
-341 VAIPNG
+341 VAIPKG
-347 IGLNTVSFEGVQRTG
+347 VDLGTVSFEGVQRTG
-362 NDSEAKFASKKGV
+362 SDSEASFASKKGKC
-375 AKTTAAHPSY
+375 KTTAAHPLY
-385 TEVDYTNLEFIVG
+385 ATLDYTDFEFIVG

-403 KVTSCTGKFVIDNWG
+403 KVTSCTGKFVVDNWD
-418 ESVAYTFNYD
+418 EAVSYTFNFT
-428 PTATSVNTVVAAD
+428 PTETSVNTVVAAD

-467 ADGRTLKVL
+467 ADGRTLKIL

>member
-21 QYYKGTFHSKP
+21 QYYKGKFYSKLN
-32 SPSEFSDYETTVAVT
+32 EFSDCETTVAVT

-56 VFESIIFGN
+56 VFESVIFGN

-93 GNLGATTKYYF
+93 GNLGAATKYYF
-104 ELSDYGGKAVIDDEK
+104 ELSDYLGKSTIDDEK
-119 IYITFKLFQVN
+119 IYITFKYFQVN

-149 GGGTGGDDKP
+149 GGTGGDDKP
-159 TITGTE
+159 TITATE

-171 ASEFQGGQSGVVK
+171 VSVFEGGQAGNVK
-184 YPGVVAKVCEW
+184 YPNVVAKVCEW
-195 SDKTHSIEIAHIDTE
+195 SDGAQSIEIEHIDTE
-210 KGVMSDVLLKGL
+210 KGTMSGVLLKGL

-241 KTLPNFYDTYVN
+241 KTLPNFYDAYVN

-288 NYQEPFVPADPF
+288 NYVEPFVPAEPF
-300 SVEGGLVGYTVTD
+300 SVNGALAGYTYN
-313 DGDFTNNVVNTLTF
+313 DGDQMNNNQTTVTF
-327 TETAE
+327 TETAKD
-332 NVYTLSFSN
+332 VYTLSLTN
-341 VAIPNG
+341 VAIPKG
-347 IGLNTVSFEGVQRTG
+347 VDLGTVSFEGVQRTG
-362 NDSEAKFASKKGV
+362 SDSEASFTSKKGK
-375 AKTTAAHPSY
+375 AKTTATPPLY
-385 TEVDYTNLEFIVG
+385 TELPYTDFEFVVG
-398 FDADK
+398 FDAEK
-403 KVTSCTGKFVIDNWG
+403 KVTSCTGKFVVDNWD
-418 ESVAYTFNYD
+418 EAVSYTFSFT
-428 PTATSVNTVVAAD
+428 PTETSVNTVVAAD

>member
-21 QYYKGTFHSKP
+21 QYYKGKFYSKLN
-32 SPSEFSDYETTVAVT
+32 EFSDCETTVAVT

-56 VFESIIFGN
+56 VFESVIFGN

-93 GNLGATTKYYF
+93 GNLGAATKYYF
-104 ELSDYGGKAVIDDEK
+104 ELSDALGKSTIDDEK
-119 IYITFKLFQVN
+119 IYITFKYFQVN

-149 GGGTGGDDKP
+149 GSTGGDDKP
-159 TITGTE
+159 TITATE

-171 ASEFQGGQSGVVK
+171 VSVFEGGQAGNVK
-184 YPGVVAKVCEW
+184 YPNVVAKVCEW
-195 SDKTHSIEIAHIDTE
+195 SDGAQSIEIEHIDTE
-210 KGVMSDVLLKGL
+210 KGTMSGVLLKGL

-253 LKAKVEAR
+253 LKANVEAR

-300 SVEGGLVGYTVTD
+300 SVGGGLVGYTYD
-313 DGDFTNNVVNTLTF
+313 DGDQMNNKQTTVTF
-327 TETAE
+327 TETAKD
-332 NVYTLSFSN
+332 VYTLSLTN
-341 VAIPNG
+341 VAIPKG
-347 IGLNTVSFEGVQRTG
+347 VDLGTVSFEGVQRTG
-362 NDSEAKFASKKGV
+362 SDSEASFASKKGNC
-375 AKTTAAHPSY
+375 KTTAAHPLY
-385 TEVDYTNLEFIVG
+385 TELPYTDFEFIVG
-398 FDADK
+398 FDAEK
-403 KVTSCTGKFVIDNWG
+403 KVTSCTGKFVVDNYDQAV
-418 ESVAYTFNYD
+418 SYTFSFT
-428 PTATSVNTVVAAD
+428 PTETSVNTVVAAD

>member
-21 QYYKGTFHSKP
+21 QYYKGTFHSKVGD
-32 SPSEFSDYETTVAVT
+32 FNDYETTVAVT

-65 DDFGKCTFAGIE
+65 DDFGKCTFAGLE
-77 NYKWAGGG
+77 NYKWAGNG

-93 GNLGATTKYYF
+93 GNLGAATKSYF
-104 ELSDYGGKAVIDDEK
+104 ELSDALGKATIDDEK
-119 IYITFKLFQVN
+119 IYLTFRYFQVN
-130 TTKEYRNVVFEGTR
+130 TTKEYMNVVFEGTR

-159 TITGTE
+159 TITATE
-165 QFTADV
+165 QFTAGV

-184 YPGVVAKVCEW
+184 YPNVVAKVCEW
-195 SDKTHSIEIAHIDTE
+195 SDGAQSIEIAHIDTE
-210 KGVMSDVLLKGL
+210 KGVMSGVLLKGL

-241 KTLPNFYDTYVN
+241 ETLPNFYDTYVN
-253 LKAKVEAR
+253 LKANVEAR

-300 SVEGGLVGYTVTD
+300 SVGGKLVGYTVTA
-313 DGDFTNNVVNTLTF
+313 DGEFSNNVETTLTF
-327 TETAE
+327 TETAKD
-332 NVYTLSFSN
+332 VYTLSLTN
-341 VAIPNG
+341 VAIPDG
-347 IGLNTVSFEGVQRTG
+347 VALGTVSFEGVQRTG
-362 NDSEAKFASKKGV
+362 SDSEASFTSKKGK
-375 AKTTAAHPSY
+375 AKTTATHPLY
-385 TEVDYTNLEFIVG
+385 TELPYTDFEFVVG
-398 FDADK
+398 FDAEK
-403 KVTSCTGKFVIDNWG
+403 KVTSCTGKFVVDNWD
-418 ESVAYTFNYD
+418 EAVSYTFSFT
-428 PTATSVNTVVAAD
+428 PTETSVNTVVAAD

>member
-21 QYYKGTFHSKP
+21 QYYKGKFYSKLN
-32 SPSEFSDYETTVAVT
+32 EFSDCETTVAVT

-56 VFESIIFGN
+56 VFESVIFGN

-77 NYKWAGGG
+77 NYKWAGGN

-93 GNLGATTKYYF
+93 GNLGAATKYYF
-104 ELSDYGGKAVIDDEK
+104 ELSDALGKATIDDEK
-119 IYITFKLFQVN
+119 IYITFKYFQVN

-149 GGGTGGDDKP
+149 GSTGGDDKP
-159 TITGTE
+159 TITATE

-385 TEVDYTNLEFIVG
+385 TEVDYTNLEFVVG
-398 FDADK
+398 FDAEK
-403 KVTSCTGKFVIDNWG
+403 KVTSCTGKFVVDNWD
-418 ESVAYTFNYD
+418 EAVSYTFSFT
-428 PTATSVNTVVAAD
+428 PTETSVNTVVAAD

>member
-21 QYYKGTFHSKP
+21 QYYKGTWHSNLGK
-32 SPSEFSDYETTVAVT
+32 FADYETTVAVT
-47 QGEGGKYTL
+47 QGEGGAYTL
-56 VFESIIFGN
+56 VFERVIFDN
-65 DDFGKCTFAGIE
+65 DDLGKVTFSGMSD
-77 NYKWAGGG
+77 YKWGGGG
-85 SFTFSNEG
+85 SFTFSHEG
-93 GNLGATTKYYF
+93 GNLGELTYSYF
-104 ELSDYGGKAVIDDEK
+104 QMTDALGKARLDDEA
-119 IYITFKLFQVN
+119 IYITFDYF
-130 TTKEYRNVVFEGTR
+130 EYGTSSFRKVVFSGTR
-144 TSSGG
+144 TSSGE

-159 TITGTE
+159 TITATE

-210 KGVMSDVLLKGL
+210 KGTMSGVLLKGL

-253 LKAKVEAR
+253 LKANVEAR

-300 SVEGGLVGYTVTD
+300 SVGGKLVGYTVTA
-313 DGDFTNNVVNTLTF
+313 DGEFSNNVETTLTF
-327 TETAE
+327 TETAKD
-332 NVYTLSFSN
+332 VYTLSLTN
-341 VAIPNG
+341 VAIPDG
-347 IGLNTVSFEGVQRTG
+347 VALGTVSFEGVQRTG
-362 NDSEAKFASKKGV
+362 DDSEAKFASKKGE
-375 AKTTAAHPSY
+375 AKTTATHPVY
-385 TEVDYTNLEFIVG
+385 AAVDYTYFEFIVG
-398 FDADK
+398 FDAEK
-403 KVTSCTGKFVIDNWG
+403 KVTSCTGEFVVDNYG

-428 PTATSVNTVVAAD
+428 PTVVSVNTVVAAD

>member
-21 QYYKGTFHSKP
+21 QYYKGTFHSK
-32 SPSEFSDYETTVAVT
+32 ENDFKDYETTVAVT

-56 VFESIIFGN
+56 VFESVIFGN

-93 GNLGATTKYYF
+93 GNLGAASKYYF
-104 ELSDYGGKAVIDDEK
+104 ELSDNLGKATIDDEK
-119 IYITFKLFQVN
+119 IYITFKYFQVN
-130 TTKEYRNVVFEGTR
+130 TTKEYRNVVFSGTR

-385 TEVDYTNLEFIVG
+385 TEVDYTDLEFIVG